1 MDMER
6 YAKLM
11 DEAKDKRFNLT
22 LDRVG
27 VGIILSSIRLLL
39 LHPSTQNF
47 GPTFRG
53 SAEEIRAWGRQQF
66 LSIGFTEEEIK
77 ELDPEK

>member
-1 MDMER
+1 MDMQR

-11 DEAKDKRFNLT
+11 DDAKDKRFDLV

-27 VGIILSSIRLLL
+27 LGIVLSSIRLLL

-47 GPTFRG
+47 GPDFRG
-53 SAEEIRAWGRQQF
+53 SAQEVRAWCRQQF